1 MKKQEV
7 PQHPGLFGDRKAVC
21 YALDEEGGYVLAS
34 TAGWNPVNLANRQA
48 WEELARELA
57 AIHEE
62 VRAGHKSPLAYHMA
76 QRQMDAALLARYTRL
91 SRWRVR
97 RHLRPEIFARL
108 DRELLARYAEV
119 LQLSVEDLRRLP
131 ETPELEVPEIDETE
145 GPR

>member
-57 AIHEE
+57 AIHGE
-62 VRAGHKSPLAYHMA
+62 VRAGRLSPLAYHMA
-76 QRQMDAALLARYTRL
+76 RRQMDAALLARYARL
-91 SRWRVR
+91 PRWRVR

-119 LQLSVEDLRRLP
+119 LQLSVEELRRLP

>member
-7 PQHPGLFGDRKAVC
+7 PQHPGLFGERKAVC
-21 YALDEEGGYVLAS
+21 YALDDEGGYVLAP

-48 WEELARELA
+48 WEELARELT
-57 AIHEE
+57 E
-62 VRAGHKSPLAYHMA
+62 VHGEVLAGRKSPLAYHMA
-76 QRQMDAALLARYTRL
+76 RRQMDAALLARYTAL

-119 LQLSVEDLRRLP
+119 LQLSVEDLCQLP
-131 ETPELEVPEIDETE
+131 VTPELEVPEIDETE

>member
-7 PQHPGLFGDRKAVC
+7 PQHPGLFGERKAVC
-21 YALDEEGGYVLAS
+21 YALDDEGDYVLAS

-48 WEELARELA
+48 WEELARELTE
-57 AIHEE
+57 IHGE
-62 VRAGHKSPLAYHMA
+62 VRAGRLSPLAYHMA
-76 QRQMDAALLARYTRL
+76 RRQMDAALLARYARL

-119 LQLSVEDLRRLP
+119 LRLSVEELRRLP

>member
-7 PQHPGLFGDRKAVC
+7 PQHPGLFGERKAVC

-57 AIHEE
+57 AIHGE
-62 VRAGHKSPLAYHMA
+62 VRAGRLSPLAYHMA
-76 QRQMDAALLARYTRL
+76 RRQMDAALLARYARL
-91 SRWRVR
+91 PRWRVR

-119 LQLSVEDLRRLP
+119 LQLSVEELRRLP

>member
-7 PQHPGLFGDRKAVC
+7 PQHPGLFGERKAVC

-57 AIHEE
+57 AIHGE
-62 VRAGHKSPLAYHMA
+62 VRARRLSPLAYHMA
-76 QRQMDAALLARYTRL
+76 RRQMDAALLARYTGL
-91 SRWRVR
+91 FRWRVR

-108 DRELLARYAEV
+108 ERELLARYAEV
-119 LQLSVEDLRRLP
+119 LQLSVEELRRLP

>member
-7 PQHPGLFGDRKAVC
+7 PQHPGLFGERKAVC
-21 YALDEEGGYVLAS
+21 YALDDEGGYVLAP

-48 WEELARELA
+48 WEELARELT
-57 AIHEE
+57 E
-62 VRAGHKSPLAYHMA
+62 VHGEVLAGRKSPLAYHMA
-76 QRQMDAALLARYTRL
+76 RRQMDAALLARYTAL

-119 LQLSVEDLRRLP
+119 LQLSVEDLCQLP